1 MKVLYFTRDYTPHD
15 RRFLAA
21 LAETEHQVSY
31 LRLERRGHQLEDR
44 PLPKEIKEIR
54 WMGGLRPFSWRS
66 VPGLYQNLKRIIY
79 EEKPD
84 LVQSGPLQTAAFLV
98 SMTGFKPLVSMSW
111 GYDLLID
118 ADRDPIMRWITK
130 YVLQRSTVM
139 VGDCDTVR
147 QKAVAFGMKNDRI
160 FSFPWGVD
168 IQHFSPQVNG
178 YKYGNRDKTDIRK
191 QFGWGR
197 NKFVII
203 STRGWESIY
212 GVELITQAFVKI
224 AREEPNLRLLMLSN
238 GSQASKIYKIFS
250 EAGVIEQVHFPGH
263 VGRSDLPRYY
273 QAADLYIS
281 ASRSD
286 GSSISLLEAMA
297 CGCPVLVSDIPG
309 NIEWVQSGVQ
319 GWLFRDG
326 DSRDLEQALLMAISQ
341 SSDCLAEMGKSAR
354 KLAEEKANWNNNFQE
369 LLKAYDLAVEV
380 CNG

>member
-1 MKVLYFTRDYTPHD
+1 MKVLYFTRGYTPHD

-31 LRLERRGHQLEDR
+31 LRLERRGPQLEDR
-44 PLPKEIKEIR
+44 PLPKKIKQIQ
-54 WMGGLRPFSWRS
+54 WMGGLRPFSWRTA
-66 VPGLYQNLKRIIY
+66 PGLYQNLKRIIY

-118 ADRDPIMRWITK
+118 AKRDPIMRWITR

-139 VGDCDTVR
+139 IGDCDTVR
-147 QKAVAFGMKNDRI
+147 QKAVSFGMKKDRI

-168 IQHFSPQVNG
+168 IEHFSPRVNG
-178 YKYGNRDKTDIRK
+178 IMYSNSEKTDIRK
-191 QFGWGR
+191 QFGWGKD
-197 NKFVII
+197 KFVIL
-203 STRGWESIY
+203 STRGWEPIY
-212 GVELITQAFVKI
+212 GIELIAQSFAKI
-224 AREEPNLRLLMLSN
+224 ARERSNLRLLMLSN

-250 EAGVIEQVHFPGH
+250 EAEVLDQIQFPGQ

-273 QAADLYIS
+273 QAADLYVS

-309 NIEWVQSGVQ
+309 NLEWIQTGVQ

-326 DSRDLEQALLMAISQ
+326 DSSDLGQALLTAVSQ
-341 SSDCLAEMGKSAR
+341 SRDRLSEMGKSAR
-354 KLAEEKANWNNNFQE
+354 TLAEQRANWNNNFQV
-369 LLKAYDLAVEV
+369 LLKAYDLAFEI